1 MPQAIPTKKHLL
13 VKRFKIIKFLQ
24 SEGYSIQDIGTIF
37 FDKDRSIISRILSS
51 GERYKKSVKN
61 LLKD

>member
-1 MPQAIPTKKHLL
+1 MKQLIPTKKMLF

-24 SEGYSIQDIGTIF
+24 SEGFNNQDIGTIF
-37 FDKDRSIISRILSS
+37 NIDRSRVLRIVQE

>member
-1 MPQAIPTKKHLL
+1 MKEIIKTKKHLL
-13 VKRFKIIKFLQ
+13 VKRFKIIKFLMQ
-24 SEGYSIQDIGTIF
+24 EGYNGQDIGTIF
-37 FDKDRSIISRILSS
+37 NIDKSVVSRILSA

>member
-1 MPQAIPTKKHLL
+1 MKELIQTKKLLL

-24 SEGYSIQDIGTIF
+24 SEGYNNQDIGTIF
-37 FDKDRSIISRILSS
+37 NIDRSRVLRIIKE
-51 GERYKKSVKN
+51 GEKYKNSVKN